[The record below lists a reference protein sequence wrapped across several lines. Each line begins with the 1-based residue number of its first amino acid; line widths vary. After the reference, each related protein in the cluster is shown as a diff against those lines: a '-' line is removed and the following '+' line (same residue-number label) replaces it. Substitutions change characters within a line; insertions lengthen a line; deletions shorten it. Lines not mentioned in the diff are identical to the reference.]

1 MPAIDTFA
9 LTELFRTA
17 PVETA
22 LVVVTPVVLAVAQL
36 AIGVITDGPL
46 LPAIGFAIVMGAFA
60 AVAAG
65 FLEATHR
72 RRRLEVEVERASL
85 EP

>member
-1 MPAIDTFA
+1 MPATDTFP

-22 LVVVTPVVLAVAQL
+22 LVVVVPVVLAVAQL
-36 AIGVITDGPL
+36 AVGVLTDGPL
-46 LPAIGFAIVMGAFA
+46 LPAIGFAVAMSAFA

-72 RRRLEVEVERASL
+72 RRRLEIEVERASL